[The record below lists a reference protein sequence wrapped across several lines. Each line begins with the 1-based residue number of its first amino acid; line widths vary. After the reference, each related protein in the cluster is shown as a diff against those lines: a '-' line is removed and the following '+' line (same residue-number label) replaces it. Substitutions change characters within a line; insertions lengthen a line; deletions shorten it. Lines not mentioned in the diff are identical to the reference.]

1 MLFGEETGN
10 RGSIPLR
17 QISPATLQCGDAP
30 IFMAGDADHSRPVLH
45 EAQAEGTLAG
55 RNAACF
61 PEMIT
66 GRRMVPFSIIF
77 TDPALANIGE
87 LDGKDSVIAS
97 ASYEDQGRAK
107 VEGVNRG
114 LPRLHADSA
123 NGKLIGAVL
132 ATPAAEHMAH
142 FLVMAIDR
150 DLTASEIPPLPFYHP
165 TFEEGLKPAL
175 REICSR
181 TGGPVGMERDA
192 GFLAGAR
199 GRASPDPPLTELGVS
214 TGAGSAGQNSG

>member
-1 MLFGEETGN
+1 
-10 RGSIPLR
+10 
-17 QISPATLQCGDAP
+17 
-30 IFMAGDADHSRPVLH
+30 MAGDADHSLPVLH

-66 GRRMVPFSIIF
+66 GRRMAPFSIIF

-97 ASYEDQGRAK
+97 ASYEDQGRTK

-114 LPRLHADSA
+114 LPRLNAGSA

-142 FLVMAIDR
+142 LLVMAIDR
-150 DLTASEIPPLPFYHP
+150 GLTASEILPLPFYHP

-181 TGGPVGMERDA
+181 TGGPVGMERDD
-192 GFLAGAR
+192 GFLAGA
-199 GRASPDPPLTELGVS
+199 
-214 TGAGSAGQNSG
+214 